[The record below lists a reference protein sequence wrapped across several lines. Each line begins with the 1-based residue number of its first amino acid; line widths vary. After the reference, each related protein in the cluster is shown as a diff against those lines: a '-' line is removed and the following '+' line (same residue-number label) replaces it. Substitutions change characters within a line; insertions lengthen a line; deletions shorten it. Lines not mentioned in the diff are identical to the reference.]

1 MRSAASP
8 EGGPRSAW
16 LFCHEGDFWTIAY
29 GGRLMRLK
37 DAKGLRYLA
46 HLLRHPGRRF
56 HVSELVAV
64 VGGRRGQPNG
74 QGATERAPKAVT
86 NRVRQSVSRAS
97 APRTRGSACTSAMPS
112 TPGRSAPTRPTGPR
126 GGGRTPGY

>member
-46 HLLRHPGRRF
+46 HLLHHPGRRF

-64 VGGRRGQPNG
+64 VGGRRGQPDG
-74 QGATERAPKAVT
+74 TALPSAPGRRSPTASGRAW
-86 NRVRQSVSRAS
+86 RAS
-97 APRTRGSACTSAMPS
+97 GSRTRGWACTSAMPS
-112 TPGRSAPTRPTGPR
+112 TPGPS
-126 GGGRTPGY
+126 